1 MGRKGGNK
9 RKKEKGKK
17 QHRNKYEHL
26 SRANNNP
33 TQSSLENTTNK
44 EFSRQPFT
52 RPKTKKHTIIYEN
65 SESLN
70 TLSVEQ
76 TSLYDLKRNRNYDS
90 NTIDLILY
98 DGRKRTC
105 LLIGSWNKIEN
116 FEKEMQRIRKTTG
129 STIETSLNNELSLC
143 LGLIYS
149 SNPNEYKEVL
159 NLHDIKVITD
169 LPKGDLGSSCLLSYQ
184 NLNIGRGV
192 ELSKIIK
199 HYLNEIDKNYFLQ
212 KRQ

>member
-1 MGRKGGNK
+1 MKYNKNFYQIKSNSDIFDRIKAERDSIGYYNLTYQDTTEIKKYAKSIAKKYIIVLGIGG
-9 RKKEKGKK
+9 
-17 QHRNKYEHL
+17 
-26 SRANNNP
+26 
-33 TQSSLENTTNK
+33 SSLGA
-44 EFSRQPFT
+44 RA
-52 RPKTKKHTIIYEN
+52 IYEFLLPSN
-65 SESLN
+65 N
-70 TLSVEQ
+70 
-76 TSLYDLKRNRNYDS
+76 YDKELLFLDTIDPLKINYGLKRL
-90 NTIDLILY
+90 DLNDAQFVVIS
-98 DGRKRTC
+98 K
-105 LLIGSWNKIEN
+105 S
-116 FEKEMQRIRKTTG
+116 G

-212 KRQ
+212 KLQ